1 MLVFIPQGN
10 NKFMLFACKD
20 RLKVADES
28 LLPDG
33 YDINFKMEPLTS
45 KKLSKGEKEFN
56 KIVKHIT
63 SIYDKDHDPFLFHLL
78 RTQSISIRFN
88 KKSSSLL
95 YRESFSKNLSVITAQ
110 NKRKRIAMTYPYKI
124 TLLLNFKERANIH
137 SYITTKHYFINT
149 LTMTGHGTSMVDI
162 CFKTEKSLNNFIK
175 SYIIG
180 KIATIDRFYN
190 NKDLKLKNSTKYKL
204 YGVHLQKFLSKW
216 KNVNVMQ
223 GFDSQNLI
231 DMWTINS
238 ELVYEDRLK
247 EIHKWAAKN
256 LEKKFLMMGTQ
267 PEVWLFEDEDDMN
280 FFRMKWS

>member
-1 MLVFIPQGN
+1 MLVLTPQNN

-20 RLKVADES
+20 RVKGSDES
-28 LLPDG
+28 LIPDG
-33 YDINFKMEPLTS
+33 YDINFKMEPLIATN
-45 KKLSKGEKEFN
+45 LSKGEKEFN

-63 SIYDKDHDPFLFHLL
+63 SIYDTNHDPFLFHLL
-78 RTQSISIRFN
+78 GSQSVSIRFN

-95 YRESFSKNLSVITAQ
+95 YRESYSKNLSVMTAQ
-110 NKRKRIAMTYPYKI
+110 NKRKRIAMKYPHKI
-124 TLLLNFKERANIH
+124 TLLLNFKEQANIH
-137 SYITTKHYFINT
+137 AYITTKHYMLNT
-149 LTMTGHGTSMVDI
+149 LTKTGHGTNMVDI

-180 KIATIDRFYN
+180 KIATVDRFYN

-204 YGVHLQKFLSKW
+204 YGIHLQKFLSKW
-216 KNVNVMQ
+216 KNVNVMH

-231 DMWTINS
+231 DIWTINA
-238 ELVYEDRLK
+238 EQVYEDKLK
-247 EIHKWAAKN
+247 EIHKWANKN
-256 LEKKFLMMGTQ
+256 LHKKFLMMGTQ